1 MQCRVAQPA
10 SANRPARVVIVG
22 HSSVRRLGEY
32 MTSTPGR
39 ANLGLSGVQL
49 YTVAGGGATL
59 RPRPRWRRARG
70 QWQRQWCMEFLLPD
84 VSAMRPDVIYLHL
97 GENDLRGMSEDE
109 ILYHIMRSVQRLSHC
124 CTTHTVIIGQLI
136 PFPAL
141 TPDQRESVFI
151 INRLLSQFLEP
162 TPHTFWCHRAGFI
175 QASPELFLP
184 DRVHLN
190 ADGMGRYWGSVHT
203 VVRRVLR
210 HNHPG
215 FQH

>member
-1 MQCRVAQPA
+1 VQSGSTSKCKPA
-10 SANRPARVVIVG
+10 GQSRHRGTLVRP
-22 HSSVRRLGEY
+22 S
-32 MTSTPGR
+32 PGR
-39 ANLGLSGVQL
+39 VHDVNTRMCKPGALRCPL
-49 YTVAGGGATL
+49 YTVAGGRATL
-59 RPRPRWRRARG
+59 RPRPRWRQARG